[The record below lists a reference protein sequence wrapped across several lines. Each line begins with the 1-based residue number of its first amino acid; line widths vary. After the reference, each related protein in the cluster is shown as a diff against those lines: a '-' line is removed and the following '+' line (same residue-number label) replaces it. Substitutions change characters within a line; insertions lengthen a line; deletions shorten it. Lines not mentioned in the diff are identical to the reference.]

1 MCMRLGKRSH
11 GIILLY
17 YARLLKLLTQ
27 PHDKFGYR
35 PLHRRASTASILQAK
50 IRQRRDLLSR
60 RGLHH
65 REVRMKGDGRK
76 NNNKY
81 ILTGYLIVLG
91 RITQIKTL
99 TIEYIRI
106 AASQLIELAKQ

>member
-1 MCMRLGKRSH
+1 MRGEQGWK
-11 GIILLY
+11 
-17 YARLLKLLTQ
+17 
-27 PHDKFGYR
+27 
-35 PLHRRASTASILQAK
+35 
-50 IRQRRDLLSR
+50 
-60 RGLHH
+60 
-65 REVRMKGDGRK
+65 K

-81 ILTGYLIVLG
+81 ILTGFSIVLG